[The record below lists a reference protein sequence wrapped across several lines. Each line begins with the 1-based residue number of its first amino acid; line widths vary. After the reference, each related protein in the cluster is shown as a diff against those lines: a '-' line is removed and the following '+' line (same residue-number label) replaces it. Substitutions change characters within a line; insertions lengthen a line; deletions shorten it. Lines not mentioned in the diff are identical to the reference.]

1 MHRFIRAGAALL
13 AACLLT
19 ALSACSGTSDPSGK
33 TFAAPTTAAK
43 LDPWTVYQQAEK
55 KMSELPSFEISL
67 EQNANLEADGSS
79 IASTATGTIKMASQN
94 GALSKFDIAMSS
106 KSMGATVDTRVYYA
120 DGVMYTDMLG
130 MKLRQEV
137 SAEEALSTLQ
147 SGGATTYE
155 EKDFANAEVS
165 TKDGNTVLT
174 IRLADDAVLE
184 QMSSSL
190 ENMEGTPT
198 VSDAAVTI
206 TIGADG
212 YLAETAASLGV
223 EVSGA
228 KITST
233 ITAKYADPN
242 TSVSIEPPADL
253 DSYVASDQL
262 NLSDYLGLLAE

>member
-33 TFAAPTTAAK
+33 TSAAPTTAAK

-67 EQNANLEADGSS
+67 EQNTNIEADGSS
-79 IASTATGTIKMASQN
+79 IASTATGTIKMASEN
-94 GALSKFDIAMSS
+94 GALSKFDMAMSS
-106 KSMGATVDTRVYYA
+106 KSMGATVDMRIYYA

-137 SAEEALSTLQ
+137 GAEEALSTLQ

-190 ENMEGTPT
+190 ANMEGTPT

-206 TIGADG
+206 TIDENG
-212 YLAETAASLGV
+212 YFSATTLSFGV
-223 EVSGA
+223 DISGS

-233 ITAKYADPN
+233 ADITYADPN
-242 TSVSIEPPADL
+242 TAVSIEPPADL
-253 DSYVASDQL
+253 DSYVSSDQL
-262 NLSDYLGLLAE
+262 NLNDYLGLLGE